1 MAGTL
6 LRRSGGA
13 PANVENFT
21 LKLSY
26 CPRRADYGW
35 QRMDAGRRI
44 AVVLTGLLLVAAGC
58 GGGKPPPPPP
68 ADHALEP
75 APRPTEGLDRV
86 QRARAEALEIAW
98 RRAELAKLERSVT
111 VRAAL
116 RRALLTEAI
125 GARAHAGYRAA
136 LDGARKAERRLT
148 GARRAELS
156 AVLRSVVQLAAERRL
171 TPSRLPAVFLNL
183 RRNTRTW
190 TQDSFPGTGERRT
203 FDGDAAVF
211 QYVPGR
217 GMQLHPLAT
226 WGKVNWRLR
235 RCLLTRGDDCA
246 KRRLRRQID
255 LLAQLPARRGGFVA
269 WEYYYA
275 YAQGTP
281 PWISG
286 MAQATA
292 IQALSRA
299 AIALDAP
306 RHARVAR
313 RALGAFET
321 PPPAGVAVPTAG
333 GRRYVM
339 YSFAPTLQILN
350 GELQAINGL
359 RDAAVLGRSERA
371 ARLVARGD
379 RAARAALGGFDTGAW
394 SLYSSAGG
402 ESTLAYHQLTTYILA
417 ELCRRTES
425 TAYCR
430 AQRRF
435 ARYETEPP
443 RIGIAPLLGLWAK
456 RSAPLRFTLSKG
468 SAVQVRV
475 FGPRGLVLARDM
487 QLGRGGHA
495 LSWTPPSRGRF
506 RVRVSARGPEG
517 RLGSSGRSVRV
528 VRPKPKPKKK
538 GKQKRPRLGELEKSL
553 GGLG

>member
-1 MAGTL
+1 
-6 LRRSGGA
+6 
-13 PANVENFT
+13 
-21 LKLSY
+21 
-26 CPRRADYGW
+26 
-35 QRMDAGRRI
+35 
-44 AVVLTGLLLVAAGC
+44 VVLAGCVLALVGC
-58 GGGKPPPPPP
+58 GGDKPSPP
-68 ADHALEP
+68 AVPALASAEP
-75 APRPTEGLDRV
+75 APRSDKQDR
-86 QRARAEALEIAW
+86 RARLRAAQARAAAEEAAW
-98 RRAELAKLERSVT
+98 RRTQLAKLEDSVT

-116 RRALLTEAI
+116 RRALLTERI
-125 GARAHAGYRAA
+125 GRRAHARYRAA
-136 LDGARKAERRLT
+136 LAGALKAERRLT
-148 GARRAELS
+148 GARWVEQS
-156 AVLRSVVQLAAERRL
+156 AVVSAVEQLAAERRL

-190 TQDSFPGTGERRT
+190 TQEPFPVAGERRS
-203 FDGDAAVF
+203 FGNDAAVF

-226 WGKVNWRLR
+226 WGKVNWQLR
-235 RCLLTRGDDCA
+235 RCLLTRGSDCA
-246 KRRLRRQID
+246 ERRLRRRID
-255 LLAQLPARRGGFVA
+255 GLVELPARRGGFVA
-269 WEYYYA
+269 WEYYYP

-306 RHARVAR
+306 RYDRVAR

-321 PPPAGVAVPTAG
+321 APPTGVAVDAAG

-379 RAARAALGGFDTGAW
+379 RAARAVLGGFDTGAW

-402 ESTLAYHQLTTYILA
+402 ESTLAYHQLTTNILA
-417 ELCRRTES
+417 ELCRRTEREE
-425 TAYCR
+425 YCR

-443 RIGIAPLLGLWAK
+443 RIVIAPLRGLWAK
-456 RSAPLRFTLSKG
+456 RSAPLEFTLSKG
-468 SAVQVRV
+468 SAVRVRV
-475 FGPRGLVLARDM
+475 YGPRGVVLARDM
-487 QLGRGGHA
+487 QLGRGGHE

-506 RVRVSARGPEG
+506 EVRVTARGPEG
-517 RLGSSGRSVRV
+517 RVGVSGRAVRIV
-528 VRPKPKPKKK
+528 LPKPKPKPKPK
-538 GKQKRPRLGELEKSL
+538 DERRRAADPERDEPKPERRGEAILAQP
-553 GGLG
+553 GGIG

>member
-1 MAGTL
+1 M
-6 LRRSGGA
+6 GA
-13 PANVENFT
+13 E
-21 LKLSY
+21 
-26 CPRRADYGW
+26 
-35 QRMDAGRRI
+35 RRI
-44 AVVLTGLLLVAAGC
+44 AALLTGLVLALAGC
-58 GGGKPPPPPP
+58 GGDAAGPP
-68 ADHALEP
+68 ASDRADNPVPWRTDE
-75 APRPTEGLDRV
+75 LDRV
-86 QRARAEALEIAW
+86 ARARAEADEAAW
-98 RRAELAKLERSVT
+98 RRAELAKLERSAS

-116 RRALLTEAI
+116 RRALLTESI
-125 GARAHAGYRAA
+125 GRRAYDGYRAA

-148 GARRAELS
+148 GTRQLEQS
-156 AVLRSVVQLAAERRL
+156 AVLGSVERLAAERRL

-190 TQDSFPGTGERRT
+190 TQDPFPVNGERRS
-203 FDGDAAVF
+203 FGDAAVF
-211 QYVPGR
+211 QYVPGH

-226 WGKVNWRLR
+226 WGKVNWQLR
-235 RCLLTRGDDCA
+235 QCLLMRGRDCA
-246 KRRLRRQID
+246 ERRLRRRID
-255 LLAQLPARRGGFVA
+255 GLARLPARRGGFVA

-275 YAQGTP
+275 YAQGSP
-281 PWISG
+281 PWMSG

-299 AIALDAP
+299 AIALDA
-306 RHARVAR
+306 RRYARLAR

-321 PPPAGVAVPTAG
+321 PPPAGVAVAAPG

-339 YSFAPTLQILN
+339 YSFAPSLRILN

-359 RDAAVLGRSERA
+359 RDAAVLGRNERA

-402 ESTLAYHQLTTYILA
+402 ESTLAYHQLTTNILA
-417 ELCRRTES
+417 ELCRRTERV
-425 TAYCR
+425 AYCR
-430 AQRRF
+430 AHSRF

-443 RIGIAPLLGLWAK
+443 RIGIAPLRGLWAR

-468 SAVQVRV
+468 SDVRV
-475 FGPRGLVLARDM
+475 RVYGPRGVVMARDM
-487 QLGRGGHA
+487 QLARGGHD
-495 LSWTPPSRGRF
+495 LSWTPPARGRF

-517 RLGSSGRSVRV
+517 RLGVRGRTVRV
-528 VRPKPKPKKK
+528 VRPRPAPKKESKPKRRESKPE
-538 GKQKRPRLGELEKSL
+538 RRGEAGEQQL

>member
-1 MAGTL
+1 M
-6 LRRSGGA
+6 SGG
-13 PANVENFT
+13 
-21 LKLSY
+21 
-26 CPRRADYGW
+26 RRT
-35 QRMDAGRRI
+35 
-44 AVVLTGLLLVAAGC
+44 AVVLAGCVLAVAGC
-58 GGGKPPPPPP
+58 GGDKPTPP
-68 ADHALEP
+68 AAPELAGAEP
-75 APRPTEGLDRV
+75 APRSDKQDRRARMRAA
-86 QRARAEALEIAW
+86 RARAAAEEAAW
-98 RRAELAKLERSVT
+98 RRTELAEIEDSVT
-111 VRAAL
+111 VHATL
-116 RRALLTEAI
+116 RRALLTKRI
-125 GARAHAGYRAA
+125 GRRAHGRYRAA
-136 LDGARKAERRLT
+136 LAGARKAEQRLT
-148 GARRAELS
+148 GTRAVEQS
-156 AVLRSVVQLAAERRL
+156 AVLSSVEQLAAERRL

-190 TQDSFPGTGERRT
+190 TQEPFPVAGERRS
-203 FDGDAAVF
+203 FGDDAAVF

-226 WGKVNWRLR
+226 WGKVNWQLR
-235 RCLLTRGDDCA
+235 RCLLTRGKDCA
-246 KRRLRRQID
+246 ERRLRRRID
-255 LLAQLPARRGGFVA
+255 GLAELPARRGGFVA
-269 WEYYYA
+269 WEYYYP

-306 RHARVAR
+306 RYDRVAR

-321 PPPAGVAVPTAG
+321 APPTGVAVDVAG

-402 ESTLAYHQLTTYILA
+402 EATLAYHQLTTNILA
-417 ELCRRTES
+417 ELCRRTEREE
-425 TAYCR
+425 YCA

-443 RIGIAPLLGLWAK
+443 RIGIAPLRGLWAK
-456 RSAPLRFTLSKG
+456 RSAPLEFTLSKG
-468 SAVQVRV
+468 SAVRVRV
-475 FGPRGLVLARDM
+475 YGPRGVVLARDM
-487 QLGRGGHA
+487 QLGRGGHE

-506 RVRVSARGPEG
+506 EVRVTARGPEG
-517 RLGSSGRSVRV
+517 RVGVSGRAVRV
-528 VRPKPKPKKK
+528 ALPKPKPK
-538 GKQKRPRLGELEKSL
+538 QDEKRRAADRDRRERNPERRGGADPGRGEPQPERRGEAIEAQP
-553 GGLG
+553 GGIG